1 MPEEKALIIDE
12 WEDRND
18 SKRLHLEPCHKEIR
32 NGIVEPEEV
41 VVFSQYFLKK
51 WGPRLGPTLTLLIIR
66 LRMYCYYNKRTKE
79 KRDWCFP
86 SQKTLAEDL
95 GVSSKT
101 IERELKREIAREF
114 IKRKP
119 RYVYNQKLNKKIR
132 TTDMYYIAMYDPLI
146 PEDEALLVRKLKEK
160 KLEREKEE
168 KYPAEKIPDS
178 SNRQF
183 VRQVEIHR
191 KRASGPNRQ
200 IVCQVDFSMGEG
212 PPNRQNVCHISTD
225 ILSEEDVLLR
235 RTENNVNVDE
245 VDETISGETEA
256 GARVR
261 VIVQDMLDVLGDQRS
276 RNFYVL
282 VARKVL
288 DFHRS
293 PQLIYRA
300 LSETKAEAL
309 AGNIRRSKGAYF
321 TALIKRYLAEDGINL
336 ARK

>member
-132 TTDMYYIAMYDPLI
+132 NTGINNNRF
-146 PEDEALLVRKLKEK
+146 LLSEKAGNSKQNKYLKDNLDKIIISMLRKVPVVRVYKNKLKLKVSFQFLVTK
-160 KLEREKEE
+160 KAV
-168 KYPAEKIPDS
+168 PA
-178 SNRQF
+178 
-183 VRQVEIHR
+183 
-191 KRASGPNRQ
+191 
-200 IVCQVDFSMGEG
+200 
-212 PPNRQNVCHISTD
+212 
-225 ILSEEDVLLR
+225 
-235 RTENNVNVDE
+235 
-245 VDETISGETEA
+245 
-256 GARVR
+256 
-261 VIVQDMLDVLGDQRS
+261 
-276 RNFYVL
+276 
-282 VARKVL
+282 
-288 DFHRS
+288 
-293 PQLIYRA
+293 
-300 LSETKAEAL
+300 
-309 AGNIRRSKGAYF
+309 
-321 TALIKRYLAEDGINL
+321 
-336 ARK
+336 